1 MSILKESIAFYKE
14 KKAEEKLRKRLIKR
28 NTDFAIL
35 EQFVQKCNENPDLR
49 IDIHLSDGTVIN
61 MKPDTHKN
69 TSCKRQNSKQTV
81 AA

>member
-1 MSILKESIAFYKE
+1 LSLFRETLAFYKE
-14 KKAEEKLRKRLIKR
+14 RKAEEKLRKRLVRR

-61 MKPDTHKN
+61 MKTYHKRETHDLIN
-69 TSCKRQNSKQTV
+69 GNIYEV
-81 AA
+81 N

>member
-1 MSILKESIAFYKE
+1 MGVLKESIAFYKE

-61 MKPDTHKN
+61 MKTYHKRETHDLIN
-69 TSCKRQNSKQTV
+69 GNIYEV
-81 AA
+81 N

>member
-1 MSILKESIAFYKE
+1 MSIFREAVAFYKE
-14 KKAEEKLRKRLIKR
+14 KKAEEKLRKRLIRR

-61 MKPDTHKN
+61 MKTYHKRETHDLIN
-69 TSCKRQNSKQTV
+69 GNV
-81 AA
+81 YEVN

>member
-1 MSILKESIAFYKE
+1 MSIFKEAVAFYKE
-14 KKAEEKLRKRLIKR
+14 KKAEEKLRKRLVRR

-61 MKPDTHKN
+61 MKTYHKRETHDLIN
-69 TSCKRQNSKQTV
+69 GNV
-81 AA
+81 YEVN

>member
-1 MSILKESIAFYKE
+1 MGIFREAVSFYKE
-14 KKAEEKLRKRLIKR
+14 RKAEEKLRKRLIKR

-61 MKPDTHKN
+61 MKTNQKRETHDLIN
-69 TSCKRQNSKQTV
+69 GNVYEVR
-81 AA
+81 